1 MVDYEPCSKMAF
13 DELVVNG
20 GSLNLPGV
28 LQDIQASLAQF
39 SNLCHAA
46 CLTMLNGISESLHA
60 QGAEGLEMHHRHG
73 HPSDSGL
80 KLIYE
85 PSLARVVDVKEN
97 RHTDS
102 GTLTMLFYEEWGLHV
117 NLKGSDEWAFASV
130 TRGSVLVNV
139 ANSLQRLSGGT
150 FHSPIHRVTQPG
162 DGFSKRYYLS
172 YFLRPEDELKAEWAR
187 TS

>member
-1 MVDYEPCSKMAF
+1 MAF

-20 GSLNLPGV
+20 GSLKLPSV
-28 LQDIQASLAQF
+28 LQDIQATLAQF
-39 SNLCHAA
+39 SSLCHAA
-46 CLTMLNGISESLHA
+46 CLAVLNGLSKSLHA
-60 QGAEGLEMHHRHG
+60 QGPERLESHHRHG

-85 PSLARVVDVKEN
+85 PSLARVADVKEN

-117 NLKGSDEWAFASV
+117 NFKGSDEWAFASANP
-130 TRGSVLVNV
+130 GSVLVNV
-139 ANSLQRLSGGT
+139 ADSLQRLSGGS
-150 FHSPIHRVTQPG
+150 FHSPTHRVTQPG

-172 YFLRPEDELKAEWAR
+172 YFLRPEQELKDAWAR
-187 TS
+187 SL